1 MENQNAPEVKTSLQE
16 KILALKAE
24 SRYIYISIA

>member
-1 MENQNAPEVKTSLQE
+1 MENQNAPEVKTSCKE

-24 SRYIYISIA
+24 SRYIYIYR